1 MKSFVTALA
10 LFAGTFLLYL
20 PARANGFVDYDDGS
34 YITKNPEVLA
44 GMTRDG
50 LRWALAEFHSAN
62 WHPLTWLSH
71 MLDVELFGLD
81 AGRHHLMNAGLHAL
95 NAALLFLFLAA
106 ATRGFWPSVAV
117 AVLFAAHPL
126 RVESVAWASER
137 KDVLS
142 SAFFFA
148 ALLAYTSYVKRRGA
162 LRYVLVAGL
171 FGLGLL
177 AKPMLV
183 TLPLLLLLLD
193 LWPFG
198 RWQRE
203 PWRRLALEKAPL
215 VLLALASALVTIA
228 AQQAGEALRTFEA
241 LPLATR
247 VANAFLAYAA
257 YVARSVWPRSLAIF
271 YPHPGLVYDDYTPW
285 SLLTCAA
292 ALAIVAVSGLAV
304 LHAKR
309 RPWFFVGWFWYLIM
323 ALPVIGILQV
333 GAQWMADR
341 YAYLPTIGLYL
352 AVVFG
357 IARLFPTPRGQ
368 AFLGFAGVVLAALFA
383 RGTLK
388 QLAIWKNT
396 RTLFEHALAV
406 TERNYV
412 AHMNL
417 GILEHHEGHLDA
429 AEAHYLAALEIAP
442 RAADAHSNLGGLYYS
457 RDAYQEART
466 HLERALEIDPSFTKA
481 RLNLGLVR
489 RELGDREGALSEFR
503 SALARKPDSLEAAA
517 TLAAELALADRS
529 REAREVLSAALRRR
543 PNALASL
550 RELLTASGWKALR
563 ALALALADGGD
574 LDRAAAIAL
583 EAAAL
588 APEPEQAGLL
598 ELQRRLRAGERV
610 SE

>member
-1 MKSFVTALA
+1 MKSFVTAFG

-20 PARANGFVDYDDGS
+20 PLRGNGFVDYDDGS

-44 GMTRDG
+44 GLTRDG
-50 LRWALAEFHSAN
+50 VRWAFAEFHSAN

-81 AGRHHLMNAGLHAL
+81 AGRHHLVNAGLHAL

-117 AVLFAAHPL
+117 AALFAAHPL

-142 SAFFFA
+142 GAFFFA
-148 ALLAYTSYVKRRGA
+148 ALLAYTSYVKRPG
-162 LRYVLVAGL
+162 LPRYALVAGL

-183 TLPLLLLLLD
+183 TFPLLLLLLD
-193 LWPFG
+193 AWPFG
-198 RWQRE
+198 RFQRE
-203 PWRRLALEKAPL
+203 RWQRLALEKAPL
-215 VLLALASALVTIA
+215 FLLALASSLVTVA
-228 AQQAGEALRTFEA
+228 AQRAGEALRTFEA

-257 YVARSVWPRSLAIF
+257 YVAKSAWPRDLAIF
-271 YPHPGLVYDDYTPW
+271 YPHPGLVFDDYTPW
-285 SLLTCAA
+285 SLPGSAA
-292 ALAIVAVSGLAV
+292 ALGIASVSALA
-304 LHAKR
+304 LFQTR
-309 RPWFFVGWFWYLIM
+309 RWPWFFVGWFWYLIL

-333 GAQWMADR
+333 GAQWIADR
-341 YAYLPTIGLYL
+341 YAYLPTIGLYV
-352 AVVFG
+352 AVAFG
-357 IARLFPTPRGQ
+357 IARRFPTPRGQ
-368 AFLGFAGVVLAALFA
+368 ALLGLTGLVLAALLA
-383 RGTLK
+383 CGTLK
-388 QLAIWKNT
+388 QLAYWKDT

-417 GILEHHEGHLDA
+417 GFLEHHEGHLEA
-429 AEAHYLAALEIAP
+429 AETHYLAALEIAP
-442 RAADAHSNLGGLYYS
+442 RLADAHSNLGGLCYS
-457 RDAYQEART
+457 RDEYAEARM

-481 RLNLGLVR
+481 RLNLGLVQ

-503 SALARKPDSLEAAA
+503 TALAREPDSLEAAA

-529 REAREVLSAALRRR
+529 REARDVLSSALRRR
-543 PNALASL
+543 PNAFASL
-550 RELLTASGWKALR
+550 RELLGASGWKALR
-563 ALALALADGGD
+563 ALATALADRGD
-574 LDRAAAIAL
+574 FERAAGVAL
-583 EAAAL
+583 EAAAR
-588 APEPEQAGLL
+588 APAEEQAGLL
-598 ELQRRLRAGERV
+598 ELQRRLRARERV